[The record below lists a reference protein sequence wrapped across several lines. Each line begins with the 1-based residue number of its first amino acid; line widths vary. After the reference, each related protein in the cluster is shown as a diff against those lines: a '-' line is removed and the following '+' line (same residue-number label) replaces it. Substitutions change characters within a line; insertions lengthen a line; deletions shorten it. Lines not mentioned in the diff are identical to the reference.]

1 MKPNKAAGP
10 GEILPEFIK
19 NGGLALKQKIHQL
32 IMEIWKQEKIP
43 CEWSEGILCPMY
55 KKGDRK
61 QCNNYGGISLLNI
74 TYKIFAIL
82 LYNRLSKINEP
93 EIGNYQMGFRPN
105 RSAIDK
111 IFNVRQIY
119 EKCHEYNIDLH
130 NILIDFSQA
139 LDIVNRD
146 VLYNSLIKHNEPDKL
161 IKLIKLTM
169 QRTKM
174 KVKVNNSYPEW
185 LERKTGVRQGDPSSA
200 LLFSAVL
207 DSVITNLEV

>member
-43 CEWSEGILCPMY
+43 CEWSEGILCPVY

-105 RSAIDK
+105 RSAIDN

-139 LDIVNRD
+139 LDTVNRD